1 MKVGDTFDINVL
13 TKNVLGT
20 LIDPDSLVITV
31 RAPDYTET
39 PYTYPARLG
48 ATVFPVRL
56 SVGTFRLRI
65 VVYHAGE
72 HKVLTQQTTSGICI
86 SGTSLFYVDE
96 LWA

>member
-13 TKNVLGT
+13 TRDSVGA

-39 PYTYPARLG
+39 PYYYPAHLG
-48 ATVFPVRL
+48 ALVFPVRL
-56 SVGTFRLRI
+56 SLGTFRLRI
-65 VVYHAGE
+65 VVHHAGE
-72 HKVLTQQTTSGICI
+72 HKVLTQQTTAGVCL
-86 SGTSLFYVDE
+86 SGTSEFYIDE